1 MSRPLVP
8 IETAPQASHD
18 LRRAALRR
26 LAASLPLALAL
37 LALVIASSAL
47 GVLVRNP
54 SMDVRTVLASE
65 TWMCVVVIDTCFVAC
80 ILLAIILADEA
91 VARGAHRPSAYGCA
105 VVAGAAAGSW
115 MQWWTIARLGW
126 TAIPGLSPDMQAVQP
141 LRLFLYALIYG
152 TFGCFVYVNQRT
164 ARLAA
169 QRTRAAELE
178 RAHSRRRTLESRLQ
192 AMQARVEPQFLFNTL
207 GHVCEL
213 YERDPAAGGRMLDD
227 LIAYL
232 RAALPH
238 LRESTS
244 TLAREIELVRAYVDI
259 VRMRLPASPSLE
271 IVLPEHLAQGSIPA
285 MTLLPL
291 VDHALARRQRG
302 DGPPGAIR
310 IECAS
315 RVVRLRI
322 EFTDSGGDAPSS
334 SDPGAPAG
342 LAERLEAL
350 YGPAAEFQ
358 LEHALDGTVRVV
370 VEIPLDAHDRTD
382 R

>member
-8 IETAPQASHD
+8 IETAPQAWHD

-141 LRLFLYALIYG
+141 LRLFL
-152 TFGCFVYVNQRT
+152 
-164 ARLAA
+164 
-169 QRTRAAELE
+169 
-178 RAHSRRRTLESRLQ
+178 
-192 AMQARVEPQFLFNTL
+192 
-207 GHVCEL
+207 
-213 YERDPAAGGRMLDD
+213 
-227 LIAYL
+227 
-232 RAALPH
+232 
-238 LRESTS
+238 
-244 TLAREIELVRAYVDI
+244 
-259 VRMRLPASPSLE
+259 
-271 IVLPEHLAQGSIPA
+271 
-285 MTLLPL
+285 
-291 VDHALARRQRG
+291 
-302 DGPPGAIR
+302 
-310 IECAS
+310 
-315 RVVRLRI
+315 
-322 EFTDSGGDAPSS
+322 
-334 SDPGAPAG
+334 
-342 LAERLEAL
+342 
-350 YGPAAEFQ
+350 
-358 LEHALDGTVRVV
+358 
-370 VEIPLDAHDRTD
+370 
-382 R
+382 